1 LSIDTALRLDPAL
14 ARTHGCARLL
24 REVFMPLFAS
34 SFRMVAA
41 SLSLVAALALA
52 STIVPGRAHA
62 QGAPATAEAAL
73 EPLEI
78 QTASGT
84 HRFSVEVMRDDAQR
98 ARGLMF
104 RRYLPADRGM
114 LFDFKREEPISMW
127 MKNTFI
133 SLDMIFADRTGRIV
147 SIAQDTEPLSERIIP
162 SGEPAYAVLEVNAGT
177 ARRLGIKP
185 GDRLRHPMFR

>member
-1 LSIDTALRLDPAL
+1 
-14 ARTHGCARLL
+14 
-24 REVFMPLFAS
+24 MPLFAS

-52 STIVPGRAHA
+52 STIVQGRAHA
-62 QGAPATAEAAL
+62 QSAPATAEAAL

-133 SLDMIFADRTGRIV
+133 SLDMIFADRTGRIL

-162 SGEPAYAVLEVNAGT
+162 SGGPAYAVLEVNAGT

>member
-1 LSIDTALRLDPAL
+1 
-14 ARTHGCARLL
+14 
-24 REVFMPLFAS
+24 MPHFAS

-52 STIVPGRAHA
+52 SIIVPGRAQA
-62 QGAPATAEAAL
+62 QGAPAAVEAAL
-73 EPLEI
+73 EPLEV
-78 QTASGT
+78 QAASGT

-133 SLDMIFADRTGRIV
+133 SLDMIFVDRTGRIV

-162 SGEPAYAVLEVNAGT
+162 SGGPAYAVLEVNAGT